1 MSSSFCS
8 FRERAICKLCH
19 SRSLSP
25 RSTIKRQEFWISK
38 QIIRISLKLIRKDHF
53 SYLQPILPYKMASH
67 MKSLIIFFA
76 LTTIQIHT
84 VCSLPISLPSDK
96 DIRVGVTGNDKS
108 PETLIHSHSNLFGLP
123 EADGNLHIYAL
134 PVGNGDA
141 SVIQCPLGD
150 VIILDMGQM
159 SDVGWQPSQVKYF
172 LSGHLQHIT
181 TIVISHPTESHYMI
195 LTELITDY
203 SQVPQLRRII
213 LAGQYYDYDR
223 YEMIQWMNKFQPL
236 IHFVN
241 GGFPCVSDCYIEP
254 PSCEGSNHT
263 VSFKILAANLGEYRQ
278 GRSITMHIKTE
289 KPNFQLFWQGDV
301 RGVDIEDQIVK
312 EWSML
317 GYSLNSTHMKIGNRA
332 SKYDESNTE
341 TLLNAVTPQFAFSS
355 NPYPGRWNLKPD
367 CRTIFRVVGI
377 LSVGK
382 RSRSGNFACQNYNT
396 FQVDQFENWCYNVF
410 TTAPSP
416 SDNSVVAIDV
426 DLSKK

>member
-1 MSSSFCS
+1 MFLPRESHLQTLLPSIAISFS
-8 FRERAICKLCH
+8 FYYKKARVLDLQANYQNCTETNHLFIFT
-19 SRSLSP
+19 SNY
-25 RSTIKRQEFWISK
+25 ISC
-38 QIIRISLKLIRKDHF
+38 
-53 SYLQPILPYKMASH
+53 KMASQL
-67 MKSLIIFFA
+67 KSFIIFFA
-76 LTTIQIHT
+76 FVT
-84 VCSLPISLPSDK
+84 VHISTVYNLPISLPSDPNS
-96 DIRVGVTGNDKS
+96 RVGVTGNIKS
-108 PETLIHSHSNLFGLP
+108 PETLIHARSNLVGLP
-123 EADGNLHIYAL
+123 NADGNLHIYAL

-141 SVIQCPLGD
+141 SVIQCPQGD
-150 VIILDMGQM
+150 IIILDMGQM
-159 SDVGWQPSQVKYF
+159 SDVGWQPSQVKSF
-172 LSGHLQHIT
+172 LADHLQFIT

-195 LTELITDY
+195 LTELVTNY
-203 SQVPQLRRII
+203 SQVPQLKRVI

-241 GGFPCVSDCYIEP
+241 GGFPCVSDCSIEP
-254 PSCEGSNHT
+254 PSCEGNNHT

-312 EWSML
+312 EWKVR

-341 TLLNAVTPQFAFSS
+341 TLLNAVTPKFAFSS

-367 CRTIFRVVGI
+367 CRTIFRLIGI
-377 LSVGK
+377 LSVSK
-382 RSRSGNFACQNYNT
+382 RSRSGNYACQNYDT
-396 FQVDQFENWCYNVF
+396 FQVDQYENWCYSIF

-416 SDNSVVAIDV
+416 SDNSVVTIDV
-426 DLSKK
+426 DLSMK